1 MDAGQSPSK
10 RLTLYGGR
18 AADLECYRGIMKAR
32 RNILVVDDE
41 PCVRDIY
48 LQFLS
53 LSGYEV
59 VASGSGEEALE
70 AVARQPYDLMILDL
84 CLTGMDGL
92 ATFSR
97 VKTISPDTKAVVVSA
112 SLDRFE
118 SELRHAQKNGLAGV
132 LAKPFAL
139 QDLSALVESAFD
151 SGMCAA
157 SLRVPITPHADRIRQ
172 V

>member
-1 MDAGQSPSK
+1 
-10 RLTLYGGR
+10 
-18 AADLECYRGIMKAR
+18 MKAK

-48 LQFLS
+48 LQYLR

-59 VASGSGEEALE
+59 DASGSGEEALE
-70 AVARQPYDLMILDL
+70 AVAQQPYDLMILDL
-84 CLTGMDGL
+84 RLTGMDGL

-97 VKTISPDTKAVVVSA
+97 LRTIAPDTKAVVVSG

-118 SELRHAQKNGLAGV
+118 SELRHAQRNGLAGV

-151 SGMCAA
+151 GGMCAA
-157 SLRVPITPHADRIRQ
+157 
-172 V
+172 